1 MWIRIK
7 YQKTSGS
14 RNQIPADSLY
24 QAVFSINLFP
34 MKKLLTFPALLVLSL
49 VFTQC
54 TKDSGDIAPVTDG
67 GSEEYTDGFGFKG
80 GGGGG
85 LISSGDS
92 TQQIEV
98 EPGQITAAE
107 WNDLANWDFWNN
119 LGQLTLFDSIQDN
132 WQFYPLKRYAFRV
145 TDNNQIPVID
155 CEVELRDG
163 EGEVIWKTRT
173 DNTGN
178 AELWTDLNGG
188 NTTVETAVVKY
199 AGQEIVLV
207 DPMPYSQGTNLV
219 SVSYR
224 EENPDAAD
232 IAFVVDATGSMG
244 DEINYLKSELSDVIR
259 RVKDAHAGTSFRYGS
274 VFYRDEGDEYLTRV
288 SGFSTDAGKVL
299 GFIDD
304 QTANGGGDYEEAVH
318 TALSIAVS
326 QLQWSGRAKA
336 RLLFLVLDAPPHHTE
351 PIINDLH
358 DIIHDAAT
366 KGIHIIPVAASG
378 VNKDSEFLFRFFA
391 IATSGTYVF
400 ITNDSGIGNDH
411 IIATVGEYEVELLN
425 DLLVRLVNKYTE

>member
-1 MWIRIK
+1 M
-7 YQKTSGS
+7 
-14 RNQIPADSLY
+14 PVDFLY
-24 QAVFSINLFP
+24 QAIRSQNLYP
-34 MKKLLTFPALLVLSL
+34 MKKLLFLFPALIASL

-54 TKDSGDIAPVTDG
+54 TKDNGDVDPVTDG

-80 GGGGG
+80 GGSGGG
-85 LISSGDS
+85 ISTGDS

-107 WNDLANWDFWNN
+107 WNDLGNWDFWNN
-119 LGQLTLFDSIQDN
+119 LGQLSLFDSIQNN
-132 WQFYPLKRYAFRV
+132 WQFYPLNRYAFRV
-145 TDNNQIPVID
+145 TDNNQNPVTD
-155 CEVELRDG
+155 CVVELRDSDSG
-163 EGEVIWKTRT
+163 EIWTTRT
-173 DNTGN
+173 DNTGM
-178 AELWTDLNGG
+178 AELWLNLNGG
-188 NTTVETAVVKY
+188 NAVVSTAAVKY

-207 DPMPYSQGTNLV
+207 DPMPYSQGINLV

-224 EENPDAAD
+224 EENPNAAD

-244 DEINYLKSELSDVIR
+244 DEINYLKSELTDVIS
-259 RVKDAHAGTSFRYGS
+259 RVKEENTEADFRYGS

-299 GFIDD
+299 GFIKNQSAD
-304 QTANGGGDYEEAVH
+304 GGGDYEEAVH
-318 TALSIAVS
+318 SALSTAVG
-326 QLQWSGRAKA
+326 QLQWSNRAKA

-351 PIINDLH
+351 TIINDLH
-358 DIIHDAAT
+358 DIIRDAAA
-366 KGIHIIPVAASG
+366 KGIRIIPVAASG

-391 IATSGTYVF
+391 LSTSGTYVF

-411 IIATVGEYEVELLN
+411 IVATVGEYEVELLN